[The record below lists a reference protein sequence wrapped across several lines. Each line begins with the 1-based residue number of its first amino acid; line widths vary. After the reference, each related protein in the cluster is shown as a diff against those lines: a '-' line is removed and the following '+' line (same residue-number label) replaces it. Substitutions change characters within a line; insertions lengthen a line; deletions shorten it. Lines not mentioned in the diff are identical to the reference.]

1 MGEGTI
7 GWRLHVGSI
16 FPTPIPP
23 RAIREWYEVVPDGVD
38 TTCVSL
44 TIQQLSDAD
53 MEEAL
58 KGMERAAKQLANFDV
73 ELIYQG
79 GVPPVVVR
87 GPGFANELTDR
98 LSQACGLPVITDM
111 SAVLDAM
118 RALGLRT
125 LAMATPFRP
134 FINERLVHYL
144 ASEQISVVHDNALG
158 IERNTE
164 IRRLPIPVEY
174 NLARRTYLEC
184 AKRPDG
190 IYIPCGGWGSIH
202 NVELLERDLDTT
214 VVTWMN
220 AWVWS
225 AMKRGKVAG
234 PIAGYG
240 KLLASL

>member
-1 MGEGTI
+1 MGEGSI

-38 TTCVSL
+38 TTCVSM
-44 TIQQLSDAD
+44 TIQKLTDDD
-53 MEEAL
+53 MEDAL
-58 KGMERAAKQLANFDV
+58 KGMERAAKQLSNFDV
-73 ELIYQG
+73 EIIYQG
-79 GVPPVVVR
+79 GVPPVVAR
-87 GPGFANELTDR
+87 GPGFHNELADR
-98 LSQACGLPVITDM
+98 LSQASGLPVITDM

-118 RALGLRT
+118 RFLNLRT

-134 FINERLVHYL
+134 FINERLVNYL
-144 ASEQISVVHDNALG
+144 ASEQITVVHDTALG

-174 NLARRTYLEC
+174 NVARKTYLES
-184 AKRPDG
+184 KTRPDG
-190 IYIPCGGWGSIH
+190 IYIACGGWGSIR

-234 PIAGYG
+234 PIAGCG
-240 KLLASL
+240 KLLATL

>member
-1 MGEGTI
+1 MGEGMT

-38 TTCVSL
+38 STCVSL
-44 TIQQLSDAD
+44 TIQQLTDAD
-53 MEEAL
+53 MEDAL

-73 ELIYQG
+73 EVLYQA

-87 GPGFANELTDR
+87 GPGFHNELADR
-98 LSQACGLPVITDM
+98 LSQASGLPVITDM

-118 RALGLRT
+118 RAMGLRT

-134 FINERLVHYL
+134 FINERLVKYL
-144 ASEQISVVHDNALG
+144 AAEQITVVHDKALG

-164 IRRLPIPVEY
+164 IRRLPVPVEY
-174 NLARRTYLEC
+174 NVARKAFLEC
-184 AKRPDG
+184 DKKPDG
-190 IYIPCGGWGSIH
+190 IYIACGGWGSIR
-202 NVELLERDLDTT
+202 NIELLEHDLDTT

-225 AMKRGKVAG
+225 AMKHGKVAG
-234 PIAGYG
+234 PIKGYG